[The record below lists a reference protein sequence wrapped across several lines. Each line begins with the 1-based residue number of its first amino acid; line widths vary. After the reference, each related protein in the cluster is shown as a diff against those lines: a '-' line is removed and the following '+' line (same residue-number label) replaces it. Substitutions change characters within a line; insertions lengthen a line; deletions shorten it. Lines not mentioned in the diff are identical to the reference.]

1 MTTFEKIQELVSL
14 TQDDVDKFYVK
25 GNKAAGTRI
34 RKAMQ
39 DLKGLAQELRLE
51 VQNSKKES
59 EATDK
64 K

>member
-1 MTTFEKIQELVSL
+1 MSTFQKIQELVKA
-14 TQDDVDKFYVK
+14 TEEDVDKFFVK

-39 DLKGLAQELRLE
+39 ELKGLAQAMRLE

-59 EATDK
+59 DAADK
-64 K
+64 

>member
-1 MTTFEKIQELVSL
+1 MSTFQKIQELVKA
-14 TQDDVDKFYVK
+14 TEDDVDKFFVK

-39 DLKGLAQELRLE
+39 ELKGLAQELRLE
-51 VQNSKKES
+51 VQNSKKETD
-59 EATDK
+59 AADK